1 MKKAKRAESDETR
14 ADLHEHVLYCRR
26 LTVHATVRSGRPL
39 NRREL
44 YHTQLLKGNS
54 EMITPTTLYLM
65 TRADDIKVAAIILC
79 VLTTILFCFLFIG
92 YIVTESEGRD
102 YGSALMAKL
111 TMLTAPFVAVF
122 MAVAVLVPNTRE
134 VAAIIVIPRIAN
146 SESSRRSEPASSTLP
161 RHGLK
166 S

>member
-1 MKKAKRAESDETR
+1 M
-14 ADLHEHVLYCRR
+14 
-26 LTVHATVRSGRPL
+26 
-39 NRREL
+39 
-44 YHTQLLKGNS
+44 
-54 EMITPTTLYLM
+54 LYLM

-111 TMLTAPFVAVF
+111 AMLTAPFVAVF

-146 SESSRRSEPASSTLP
+146 SESVEKIGTGIVDLATAWLEE
-161 RHGLK
+161 LK
-166 S
+166 PQPTTEGK